1 MKRAISSWI
10 APWIA
15 PTLAPTLAIAVALGA
30 VACDDK
36 KAQSLAPAASSLAPS
51 TVAPS
56 TKTMKF
62 AVDPKSSTSIDMPA
76 PKEHIKAGTDAAI
89 GTLDVDFTNLA
100 NTRGEV
106 KADLTTLSTKTFG
119 DADKDK
125 TQTGHART
133 WLEVADG
140 EEGKLP
146 DEVKAAN
153 RYAVYAI
160 RSVDNLSASD
170 ITKVAATKDGDDEV
184 RTVSA
189 TTHGEFLVHGH
200 KVDRDAD
207 VDVAFH
213 YAPGSAADKPKFLTI
228 KSKKPMRATL
238 ADHDVKPRDG
248 FGKIAKGAFN
258 LLGTKVAEV
267 ADITLDL
274 RANPQS

>member
-1 MKRAISSWI
+1 MKRFIVA
-10 APWIA
+10 
-15 PTLAPTLAIAVALGA
+15 AIAAAVGVGAL
-30 VACDDK
+30 ACDDK
-36 KAQSLAPAASSLAPS
+36 KAVPTAPAASSLAPS
-51 TVAPS
+51 IAAPS

-62 AVDPKSSTSIDMPA
+62 TIDPKSSTSIDMPA
-76 PKEHIKAGTDAAI
+76 PKEHIKAGTDAAA
-89 GTLDVDFTNLA
+89 GSLDIDFTNLA

-106 KADLTTLSTKTFG
+106 KADLTTLTTKTFG
-119 DADKDK
+119 DADKDQ

-146 DEVKAAN
+146 DDVKTAN

-160 RSVDNLSASD
+160 RSVDNLSATD
-170 ITKVAATKDGDDEV
+170 LTKVPATKVGDDEV
-184 RTVSA
+184 RTVTA
-189 TTHGEFLVHGH
+189 PTHGEFLVHGH

-207 VDVAFH
+207 VEVSFH
-213 YAPGSAADKPKFLTI
+213 YAPGSTPDKPKSLTI

-238 ADHDVKPRDG
+238 AEHDVKPRDG

-267 ADITLDL
+267 ADISLDL
-274 RANPQS
+274 RANPQP

>member
-1 MKRAISSWI
+1 MKRGMSSKLAGTI
-10 APWIA
+10 GL
-15 PTLAPTLAIAVALGA
+15 TLALAAALGTTG
-30 VACDDK
+30 CDDK

-56 TKTMKF
+56 AKTMKF
-62 AVDPKSSTSIDMPA
+62 AIDAKSSTSIDMPA
-76 PKEHIKAGTDAAI
+76 PKEHIKAGTDAAT
-89 GTLDVDFTNLA
+89 GTLDVDFMNLA

-106 KADLTTLSTKTFG
+106 KADLTTLTTKTFG

-146 DEVKAAN
+146 DDVKAAN

-160 RSVDNLSASD
+160 RSVDNLSATD
-170 ITKVAATKDGDDEV
+170 LTKVPVTKDGDDDV

-213 YAPGSAADKPKFLTI
+213 YGPGGAVDKPKFLTI
-228 KSKKPMRATL
+228 KSKKPFRATL

>member
-1 MKRAISSWI
+1 MKRVSMIGPTI
-10 APWIA
+10 A
-15 PTLAPTLAIAVALGA
+15 LAVALGT
-30 VACDDK
+30 VGCDDK
-36 KAQSLAPAASSLAPS
+36 KPTALAPAASSLAPS
-51 TVAPS
+51 TVAP
-56 TKTMKF
+56 TAMTMKF
-62 AVDPKSSTSIDMPA
+62 AIDPKSSTSIDMPA
-76 PKEHIKAGTDAAI
+76 PKEHIKAGTEAAT
-89 GTLDVDFTNLA
+89 GTLDVDFMNLA

-160 RSVDNLSASD
+160 RSVDNLSATD
-170 ITKVAATKDGDDEV
+170 LTKVPVTKDGDDDV

-213 YAPGSAADKPKFLTI
+213 YAPGAAADKPKFLTI
-228 KSKKPMRATL
+228 KSKKPFRATL

-258 LLGTKVAEV
+258 LIGTKVAEV
-267 ADITLDL
+267 ADISLDI
-274 RANPQS
+274 RATPQS

>member
-1 MKRAISSWI
+1 MKRGMSSKLAGTI
-10 APWIA
+10 GL
-15 PTLAPTLAIAVALGA
+15 TLALAAALGTTG
-30 VACDDK
+30 CDDK

-56 TKTMKF
+56 AKTMKF
-62 AVDPKSSTSIDMPA
+62 AIDAKSSTSIDMPA
-76 PKEHIKAGTDAAI
+76 PKEHIKAGTDAAT
-89 GTLDVDFTNLA
+89 GTLDVDFMNLA

-146 DEVKAAN
+146 DDVKAAN

-160 RSVDNLSASD
+160 RSVDNLSATD
-170 ITKVAATKDGDDEV
+170 LTKVPVTKDGDDDV

-213 YAPGSAADKPKFLTI
+213 YAPGGAADKPKFLTI
-228 KSKKPMRATL
+228 KSKKPFRATL

-267 ADITLDL
+267 ADISLDL

>member
-1 MKRAISSWI
+1 MKRAVLSWVL
-10 APWIA
+10 PSV
-15 PTLAPTLAIAVALGA
+15 APTLAIVVALGVGA

-36 KAQSLAPAASSLAPS
+36 KAQNLAPAASVLAPS

-56 TKTMKF
+56 AKTVKF

-76 PKEHIKAGTDAAI
+76 PKEHIKAGTDAAT
-89 GTLDVDFTNLA
+89 GTIDVDFANLA

-106 KADLTTLSTKTFG
+106 KADLTTLTTKTFG
-119 DADKDK
+119 DAEKDK

-160 RSVDNLSASD
+160 RSVDNLSATDLS
-170 ITKVAATKDGDDEV
+170 KVAATKDGDDEV

-213 YAPGSAADKPKFLTI
+213 YAPGSAPDKPKFLTI
-228 KSKKPMRATL
+228 KSKKPLRATL

-258 LLGTKVAEV
+258 LLGTKVAET